1 MTDAAANGQGGTEVK
16 ESGALVPSSAKT
28 VTLYE
33 DRGEVVRTFA
43 VQLTRGLNRIRVEGI
58 TPFVD
63 DRSLSVVGRGTSARV
78 LSTKVI
84 RGVEH
89 VPPEKIAEM
98 ESVAREYAR
107 QSVDDARGGFL
118 AREDCL
124 RLSRLYMSLAR
135 ALAAVPPSNELDQ
148 WMSSLAE
155 AGQALDSAETRRAE
169 CSWRAQDSR
178 RRMQLAKEALSR
190 VRREKP
196 EFHAILEVQVEAD
209 ADEARAEFEI
219 CYRTPCALWRP
230 EYTVRLWEAEA
241 GQPQGQGTMEV
252 SRRAAVWQLTG
263 ESWKDVRMLFSTA
276 RPAHQAKAPMISD
289 DVLSLRKKT
298 PEEIKNV
305 VVEARDQKI
314 HSVGKGAAG
323 ASELPGVDDGGEVRC
338 FEAPGP
344 CTIPSDGAA
353 HHVDLAVQK
362 LPASVSLTA
371 CPELS
376 QGVFLKAEARLE
388 GTMPLLAGPVQL
400 ARGSGFVGRSSV
412 SYVAAGD
419 MLVLG
424 FGTDDALRVR
434 RSVTER
440 KQAATLTSRQRITR
454 RADICLSNLSGT
466 PKSFVVE
473 ERIPV
478 SEIDDVKVSL
488 ESAEGFGKPDSD
500 GRLKASVSLP
510 ANGTLKLQI
519 VYEVSAADKV
529 TLQI

>member
-1 MTDAAANGQGGTEVK
+1 MTDAAANGQTGT
-16 ESGALVPSSAKT
+16 GANERGELAPSAART

-33 DRGEVVRTFA
+33 DRAEVVRTFSVPLA
-43 VQLTRGLNRIRVEGI
+43 RGLNRVRVEGI

-63 DRSLSVVGRGTSARV
+63 DRSLSVTGGTAGAKV
-78 LSTKVI
+78 VSTKVI

-98 ESVAREYAR
+98 ESAAREYAR
-107 QSVDDARGGFL
+107 QAVDDARGGFL

-124 RLSRLYMSLAR
+124 RCTKLYMSLAG
-135 ALAAVPPSNELDQ
+135 ALAAVPPSEDLDQ
-148 WMSSLAE
+148 WMASLAE
-155 AGQALDSAETRRAE
+155 ASQALDGAESRRAE
-169 CSWRAQDSR
+169 FGWKARDSR
-178 RRMQLAKEALSR
+178 RRMQLAQEALRR

-196 EFHAILEVQVEAD
+196 EFHAILEVQVES
-209 ADEARAEFEI
+209 DEDVPSAAFEV

-230 EYTVRLWEAEA
+230 EYTVRLWEPES
-241 GQPQGQGTMEV
+241 GRSQGTMEI

-263 ESWKDVRMLFSTA
+263 ESWRDVQLFFSTA
-276 RPAHQAKAPMISD
+276 RPAHQAKAPMVSD
-289 DVLSLRKKT
+289 DVLKLRKKT

-314 HSVGKGAAG
+314 RTVGKGTAG

-338 FEAPGP
+338 FSAPGP

-353 HHVDLAVQK
+353 HHVDLASQK
-362 LPASVSLTA
+362 LAADVSLTA

-376 QGVFLKAEARLE
+376 QGVFLKAEARLD

-400 ARGSGFVGRSSV
+400 ARGSGFVGRSSIG
-412 SYVAAGD
+412 YIAAGD
-419 MLVLG
+419 MVVLG

-434 RSVTER
+434 RSVSER
-440 KQAATLTSRQRITR
+440 RQAATLTSRQRITR
-454 RADICLSNLSGT
+454 TADISLSNLSGA
-466 PKSFVVE
+466 PKAFVVE

-478 SEIDDVKVSL
+478 SEIDDVKVTL
-488 ESAEGFGKPDSD
+488 EKAEGFGRPDED
-500 GRLKASVSLP
+500 GRLKAQVSLP
-510 ANGTLKLQI
+510 ANGTLKLQV